1 MTIAYKS
8 MPLPFFVILLVVMM
22 FSCAPNRPDI
32 SPLYSDAHF
41 STLGSYMEVYY
52 YINRKQRSRI
62 NGELISVENNK
73 IILRVIDKI
82 NNSKNNPKFELVSI
96 PKTEIIRYNLVF
108 AKENVG
114 DFRSGASLITISHG
128 FWMVFTLPINLI
140 TFYSIDRNSFYE
152 FAYTQKNLKFSELKN
167 YARFPQGL
175 PADMDLNLILK
186 PSKTIDSGAVGILKN

>member
-1 MTIAYKS
+1 MTFVYKS
-8 MPLPFFVILLVVMM
+8 LPFFVILLVAMM
-22 FSCAPNRPDI
+22 SSCASNRPDM
-32 SPLYSDAHF
+32 SPLYADAHF
-41 STLGSYMEVYY
+41 NTLGAYMEVFY

-73 IILRVIDKI
+73 LILRVVDKI
-82 NNSKNNPKFELVSI
+82 NNTKSNPKFELVSI

-108 AKENVG
+108 AKEKVG

-175 PADMDLNLILK
+175 PANLDLNLIIK
-186 PSKTIDSGAVGILKN
+186 PSKTTQKGTVEVPPNY